1 MTDGLE
7 IFLSLLKKN
16 PVSDG
21 EYSVNASSGIRCV
34 MSSGSPGSPEG
45 VSGEGDGGQAE
56 ADGDHQRHTEPA
68 ALSHAEG
75 EGRVQ
80 PGAGRAAG
88 ERSAR

>member
-1 MTDGLE
+1 MNPYQTRLDG
-7 IFLSLLKKN
+7 
-16 PVSDG
+16 PG
-21 EYSVNASSGIRCV
+21 SVINTTAV
-34 MSSGSPGSPEG
+34 LPSGSAGGPEG

-75 EGRVQ
+75 EGGVQ
-80 PGAGRAAG
+80 PGAGRPAG